1 MAILSEHVHT
11 SLPQIPQ
18 SCSKSSNWIAMEESE
33 FLECCGSI
41 KFAKEMASASPF
53 SSLQHA
59 LDVASEVWFNKI
71 NIHKINIHSWF
82 SMLTRI
88 SLKKHPSIENP
99 TIVLHPLEIYALS
112 MQYLVRFGFPY
123 FKKDSDWDTD
133 VILMDLKMSVKNKPA
148 CEFHWACRK
157 QFNIIERHI
166 TKFFQKRGYVRSTT
180 ESPIIQ
186 TAVKDFD
193 LNKKPYPIDDLD
205 PIARDKARQFCEIW
219 YPGEY
224 YI

>member
-1 MAILSEHVHT
+1 
-11 SLPQIPQ
+11 
-18 SCSKSSNWIAMEESE
+18 
-33 FLECCGSI
+33 
-41 KFAKEMASASPF
+41 
-53 SSLQHA
+53 
-59 LDVASEVWFNKI
+59 
-71 NIHKINIHSWF
+71 
-82 SMLTRI
+82 
-88 SLKKHPSIENP
+88 
-99 TIVLHPLEIYALS
+99 

-148 CEFHWACRK
+148 YEFHWACRK

-166 TKFFQKRGYVRSTT
+166 AKFFQKRGYVRSTT

-186 TAVKDFD
+186 AAVKEFD

-205 PIARDKARQFCEIW
+205 PIARDNARQFCEIW
-219 YPGEY
+219 CPGEY